1 MVTRRRASGSAKRFE
16 SGPWTS
22 VLTTDDPFDGG
33 TEQLQ
38 DARNVFFPD
47 PQDKGG
53 VYARPGFSLLNS
65 GMQFTGLTAPFR
77 TQGIFSFTDLSG
89 ATTNFVVMG
98 GKLFRGDSTLAV
110 FTDVTPVDVTIDS
123 GVRTRVYGTTFI
135 TQLIVTDG
143 VHRPWL
149 LTNPTSTPVTG
160 TYIDFDSMGTAWT
173 AFGPF
178 CAYGGSAFC
187 ILNTV
192 NSVAARSDIAWSAP
206 ADASVGWQQ
215 TNYDFRWTLEQ
226 STDGSNPPPLYALA
240 GDNDALTYWRES
252 SIGGLIGVPG
262 PNLRGSA
269 THDAISKNVGTLS
282 PQSVIQYGT
291 TKFFADA
298 LGRPYR
304 LVPGNDPEPIW
315 LQLRGLLPDTSIG
328 FPGVTKIVC
337 TAAFESTLNL
347 YVIAPWS
354 CIPAQ
359 QGPATEGY
367 IFDARTGNYS
377 GRFSI
382 MGSNGDGVQ
391 LETLGTF
398 IDVDG
403 RGVLVAGGSAA
414 APSTSA
420 LATSG
425 YLWGL
430 NALVAS
436 GEFLTTEDAAPGLV
450 FLTTEDGV
458 LLTTEG
464 SSNTGW
470 TDNGNVPNISIT
482 TPRLGYAID
491 SVLSVDRL
499 TALVNSGASVSV
511 SVQTAAV
518 AQTVEGIPT
527 ASTTQDAIGRLI
539 CGFDGI
545 QGRGALVTL
554 SPTTATEQFN
564 AQQVSL
570 LASVSNAP
578 PDEA

>member
-1 MVTRRRASGSAKRFE
+1 M
-16 SGPWTS
+16 
-22 VLTTDDPFDGG
+22 LTTKDPFDG
-33 TEQLQ
+33 TPDQLT
-38 DARNVFFPD
+38 DARNVYFPD
-47 PQDKGG
+47 PQNKGG

-65 GMQFTGLTAPFR
+65 GSALATSAVPFR
-77 TQGIFSFTDLSG
+77 CQGVFSFTSLSG
-89 ATTNFVVMG
+89 VTSNFVVMD
-98 GKLFRGDSTLAV
+98 GKLFRGDSTLSV
-110 FTDVTPVDVTIDS
+110 FVDVTPVGVTINAA
-123 GVRTRVYGTTFI
+123 VQTRVYGTTFI
-135 TQLIVTDG
+135 TQCIVTDG
-143 VHRPWL
+143 VNRPWL
-149 LTNPTSTPVTG
+149 LTNPTATPVIG

-192 NSVAARSDIAWSAP
+192 NGVAARSDIAWSLP
-206 ADASVGWQQ
+206 ADAATGYQQ

-226 STDGSNPPPLYALA
+226 STDGSNAPPLYALA

-252 SIGGLIGVPG
+252 SIGGIIGVPG
-262 PNLRGSA
+262 PNLQGSA

-291 TKFFADA
+291 TKFFCDA

-304 LVPGNDPEPIW
+304 LVPGSDPEPIW
-315 LQLRGLLPDTSIG
+315 LQMRGLLPDTSIG
-328 FPGVTKIVC
+328 FPGVTKIVT
-337 TAAFESTLNL
+337 TAAFEPTLNL
-347 YVIAPWS
+347 YVVAPWS

-430 NALVAS
+430 NALIAG
-436 GEFLTTEDAAPGLV
+436 GEICTTEDAAPGLV
-450 FLTTEDGV
+450 FSTTEDGV
-458 LLTTEG
+458 LCTTEG

-482 TPRLGYAID
+482 TPRLGYAMD
-491 SVLSVDRL
+491 SVIAVDRCS
-499 TALVNSGASVSV
+499 ALVNSGASVSV

-518 AQTVEGIPT
+518 AQTVEGTPT
-527 ASTTQDAIGRLI
+527 ASTTQDAIGRLDA
-539 CGFDGI
+539 GFDGI

-564 AQQVSL
+564 AQSISL
-570 LASVSNAP
+570 LASVSNSP
-578 PDEA
+578 PDEG